1 MILDLFLMSSR
12 QVFRCHLYCDY
23 DEIFDGLFTICGKS
37 APIVYR
43 GRCVKQWDGSEWVLR
58 GASIMIPS
66 LQPFCPGTGGR
77 DPQIQTH
84 PHTHIHTTNT
94 HTNTHAHILA
104 HLLLRGTLH
113 CYNDVYRPIAEV
125 TIDAHVIFR
134 QPQPCIAFS
143 YFATGPPLIVWAKR
157 LSKVI
162 LVSFIRW
169 DISNVEEGMKP
180 SRNSLLL
187 C

>member
-1 MILDLFLMSSR
+1 
-12 QVFRCHLYCDY
+12 
-23 DEIFDGLFTICGKS
+23 
-37 APIVYR
+37 
-43 GRCVKQWDGSEWVLR
+43 
-58 GASIMIPS
+58 MIPS

-134 QPQPCIAFS
+134 QP
-143 YFATGPPLIVWAKR
+143 
-157 LSKVI
+157 
-162 LVSFIRW
+162 
-169 DISNVEEGMKP
+169 
-180 SRNSLLL
+180 
-187 C
+187 